1 MIKYAICL
9 ALLSTSTTTAFAFVH
24 GPAASTSRKA
34 GGRMMRAAA
43 PSSSRMAALPA
54 CVPDVEFLRAANDA
68 VVATTSLTSS
78 TSSSTS
84 ALLSVATLDPT
95 SVLSDALGGLL
106 GSYAILA
113 VPVIAGLSVV
123 ALIAFLIVSYANPAD
138 EDD

>member
-9 ALLSTSTTTAFAFVH
+9 ALLSTSTTTTFAFVH
-24 GPAASTSRKA
+24 DPAASTSRKA
-34 GGRMMRAAA
+34 GGRMMRAAT

-54 CVPDVEFLRAANDA
+54 CVPEVEFLRAANDA

-123 ALIAFLIVSYANPAD
+123 ALIAFLIVSDANPAD

>member
-1 MIKYAICL
+1 
-9 ALLSTSTTTAFAFVH
+9 
-24 GPAASTSRKA
+24 
-34 GGRMMRAAA
+34 
-43 PSSSRMAALPA
+43 MATLPA

>member
-54 CVPDVEFLRAANDA
+54 CVPVEFLRAANDA

>member
-1 MIKYAICL
+1 MSRMIKYAICL
-9 ALLSTSTTTAFAFVH
+9 ALLSTSTTTTFAFVH

-43 PSSSRMAALPA
+43 PSSSLAALPA
-54 CVPDVEFLRAANDA
+54 YVPDVEFLRAANDA
-68 VVATTSLTSS
+68 VAATTSS

>member
-1 MIKYAICL
+1 MIKYAILPCL
-9 ALLSTSTTTAFAFVH
+9 ALLLSSSTTTTTFAFVYA
-24 GPAASTSRKA
+24 PAASTSRKA

-68 VVATTSLTSS
+68 VATT
-78 TSSSTS
+78 SSTS

-138 EDD
+138 EDE

>member
-1 MIKYAICL
+1 M
-9 ALLSTSTTTAFAFVH
+9 
-24 GPAASTSRKA
+24 
-34 GGRMMRAAA
+34 
-43 PSSSRMAALPA
+43 
-54 CVPDVEFLRAANDA
+54 
-68 VVATTSLTSS
+68 
-78 TSSSTS
+78 
-84 ALLSVATLDPT
+84 ATLDPT